1 MALTIDEARQQI
13 IDFCATYPVAAEL
26 SYKLRETQEELYGPQ
41 ATREAVGALLGA
53 YLPRRRRVDFAV
65 TNFRDASD
73 FERTLRHEVLGH
85 YGINT
90 FTAEEKRQVLDRL
103 IASQNTPQLGTYWQT
118 VNRLY
123 TELPE
128 ARRAEEV
135 YAFVCENILPDVR
148 VDVAAGEAAF
158 RAAVVEQSR
167 PMQYADIVAI
177 ATMVAEGLHD
187 RSRRQQI
194 FPATDSDQFRKDDS
208 PRLAEHPVWL
218 AVPHDARDVA
228 RQRAGTLP
236 DGKSALGFDSA
247 EKLWYARPGCE
258 LERVRDW
265 LPDTS
270 IRTGGGDARS
280 EFFDALTQAGLLLDG
295 LPVMDGKRHRVA
307 VLEDKHGQK
316 SGVYRGFLDR
326 RPGGWYI
333 NYHRAETEK
342 SVTNWKAS
350 GTETSPIARLH
361 LRASARQARDDAERE
376 RQALYAQKTAQA
388 ARLYQS
394 LPAADPLH
402 PYLVRKGIPPT
413 PELRQTRNGALVVP
427 FFDVDGAFK
436 TLQYITADGDKRL
449 YADAPKQS
457 HFLVVGGE
465 LTAGRPILYAEGY
478 ATARSLNLAT
488 GSVVVMTI
496 DAGNM
501 VAVAKAL
508 GQRYPQTPH
517 LFMADLDHTKTVN
530 KGLVMA
536 TQAVSA
542 VKHGALIVPAFTA
555 AEKAAGLTDFN
566 DIHQSRGID
575 GLRELVGGRITL
587 ALATLQ
593 EDHPMQQQPDTPPE
607 ADGVHLIDAPP
618 PATPGIPSDENVSAV
633 DISDAP
639 AALQETAPADP
650 RDYAQ
655 WGARATADD
664 DIVPA
669 DVERVPAA
677 QEMPPPDVPVS
688 FAGRL
693 GEQGESP
700 AAVDTPQTPPPV
712 PGLDGQ
718 PAAEP
723 EPEVPA
729 FEPLPAQAKRTEGSV
744 GDDAASPADGILV
757 GAPRPRGAEADVDAE
772 DIDKDALLG
781 RLSHAVQADRSVLY
795 SLDGEA
801 AFVDKGTRIDMAPGA
816 SGSDEK
822 IIAALLTA
830 AQFYRGRIELTG
842 SDAFKQRAIDL
853 IARHDI
859 SVTMKQPAQQAM
871 LTEARAVLTAGPA
884 SRDAVTGE
892 APPLWGATASPHAQ
906 AGEVPTPAV
915 KTDAAPASAAPA
927 STTPGDAQNH
937 ALTASTKPG
946 NAQPHQNTQ
955 PDARPGPSSASDTAP
970 PSGSGVSPAIHQS
983 YSAAKAGVTG
993 KVLGFGPAP
1002 FRFDDKEAQSVYIQL
1017 RTREGKQ
1024 TFWGKELAGL
1034 LRDSRVQKGS
1044 MVTLQWLGKQPVSVK
1059 VPKRDEQGNVLG
1071 FEDKTAHRNQ
1081 WALTPTGGETVRTG
1095 SDEGVSLSAFDANR
1109 FAALQAGLLS
1119 QLQLPA
1125 DPAPVPRDGVLWL
1138 LPDGQGSLSAGDALT
1153 APRPQIDNAAGTSVI
1168 TGWGKDGQPDLY
1180 LVHSD
1185 GPYLQGFVR
1194 VDNAYQHVLV
1204 SLPGSPDAPAMVFN
1218 VVTDKGLEPIGYGN
1232 GINRSGGKPVA
1243 RDSVAYRIKGDSTP
1257 RIAKLDAPAE
1267 CPPGLHAR
1275 LGFNERWRDESQG
1288 PKPAPVDA
1296 PKIQPATSRPA

>member
-13 IDFCATYPVAAEL
+13 INFCATYPVAAEL

-41 ATREAVGALLGA
+41 ATREAVGTLLGA

-65 TNFRDASD
+65 ANFRDASD

-103 IASQNTPQLGTYWQT
+103 IASQNTPQLDTYWQT

-128 ARRAEEV
+128 TRRAEEV

-167 PMQYADIVAI
+167 PMQYADMVAI

-194 FPATDSDQFRKDDS
+194 FPATDHDQFRKDDA

-236 DGKSALGFDSA
+236 DGKSALGFDSS

-280 EFFDALTQAGLLLDG
+280 EFYDALTQAGLLLDG

-307 VLEDKHGQK
+307 TLEDKHGQK

-326 RPGGWYI
+326 RPGGWFI

-361 LRASARQARDDAERE
+361 LRASARQARDDAARE

-402 PYLVRKGIPPT
+402 PYLGRKGIPPT

-427 FFDVDGAFK
+427 FFDVGGAFK

-465 LTAGRPILYAEGY
+465 IAAGNPILYAEGY

-488 GSVVVMTI
+488 GLPVVMTI

-501 VAVAKAL
+501 VAVAKVL
-508 GQRYPQTPH
+508 GQRYPQTSH

-536 TQAVSA
+536 TQAAAA
-542 VKHGALIVPAFTA
+542 VKHGTLIVPAFTA

-566 DIHQSRGID
+566 DIHQSRGLD
-575 GLRELVGGRITL
+575 GLRKLVGGAITR
-587 ALATLQ
+587 ALTSVHK
-593 EDHPMQQQPDTPPE
+593 EIPMQQDSAPPHM
-607 ADGVHLIDAPP
+607 ADGVHLTDVLS
-618 PATPGIPSDENVSAV
+618 PATQPDRETDADDASPAIPDVQPHQRDDEAPIPQDYADWAAQATSA
-633 DISDAP
+633 DSDAP
-639 AALQETAPADP
+639 
-650 RDYAQ
+650 RDTDAEQ
-655 WGARATADD
+655 G
-664 DIVPA
+664 VPLT
-669 DVERVPAA
+669 PT
-677 QEMPPPDVPVS
+677 DVPVS

-693 GEQGESP
+693 GEQGETP
-700 AAVDTPQTPPPV
+700 APVDAPRAPP
-712 PGLDGQ
+712 L
-718 PAAEP
+718 EP
-723 EPEVPA
+723 KLGGHQSADPETEVPA
-729 FEPLPAQAKRTEGSV
+729 LEPLPAKAGRTEGSAD
-744 GDDAASPADGILV
+744 DDAASPADGILV
-757 GAPRPRGAEADVDAE
+757 GAPRPRGAEAEVDAE

-1138 LPDGQGSLSAGDALT
+1138 RPDGQGSLSAGDALT
-1153 APRPQIDNAAGTSVI
+1153 APRPQTDNAAGTAVI

-1180 LVHSD
+1180 LVRSD
-1185 GPYLQGFVR
+1185 GPYLQGLVR
-1194 VDNAYQHVLV
+1194 VDNTYQHVLV

>member
-194 FPATDSDQFRKDDS
+194 FPATDHDQFRKDDA
-208 PRLAEHPVWL
+208 PRLADHPVWL

-258 LERVRDW
+258 MERVRNW

-402 PYLVRKGIPPT
+402 PYLVRKGISPT

-517 LFMADLDHTKTVN
+517 LFMADLDHTKTIN

-607 ADGVHLIDAPP
+607 ADGVHLIDAPS
-618 PATPGIPSDENVSAV
+618 PATPGIPPDENVSAV

-639 AALQETAPADP
+639 A
-650 RDYAQ
+650 
-655 WGARATADD
+655 
-664 DIVPA
+664 
-669 DVERVPAA
+669 DVEKVPTAR
-677 QEMPPPDVPVS
+677 EMPPPDGPVS

-729 FEPLPAQAKRTEGSV
+729 FEPLPAQARRTEGRV
-744 GDDAASPADGILV
+744 GDDAAPPADGILV
-757 GAPRPRGAEADVDAE
+757 GAPRPRGAEADVEAA

-781 RLSHAVQADRSVLY
+781 RLTHAVQADRSVLY

-842 SDAFKQRAIDL
+842 SDAFRQRAIDL

-859 SVTMKQPAQQAM
+859 NVTMKQPAQQAM
-871 LTEARAVLTAGPA
+871 LTEARAALTAGPA
-884 SRDAVTGE
+884 SRDAVTGD

-906 AGEVPTPAV
+906 AGASPTPAAE
-915 KTDAAPASAAPA
+915 TDAAPASAAPE
-927 STTPGDAQNH
+927 STIPGDAQNH
-937 ALTASTKPG
+937 AASASTTSG
-946 NAQPHQNTQ
+946 NAQPNRANQ
-955 PDARPGPSSASDTAP
+955 PDARPEPPSAPDTAA

-1002 FRFDDKEAQSVYIQL
+1002 FRFDDKEAQSMYIQL

-1044 MVTLQWLGKQPVSVK
+1044 MVTLQWLGKQPVTVK

-1081 WALTPTGGETVRTG
+1081 WALTPTGGQTVRTG

-1153 APRPQIDNAAGTSVI
+1153 APRPQIDNAAGTPVI

-1180 LVHSD
+1180 LVRSD
-1185 GPYLQGFVR
+1185 GPYLQGLVR
-1194 VDNAYQHVLV
+1194 VDNTYQHVLV

-1218 VVTDKGLEPIGYGN
+1218 V
-1232 GINRSGGKPVA
+1232 
-1243 RDSVAYRIKGDSTP
+1243 
-1257 RIAKLDAPAE
+1257 
-1267 CPPGLHAR
+1267 
-1275 LGFNERWRDESQG
+1275 
-1288 PKPAPVDA
+1288 
-1296 PKIQPATSRPA
+1296 